1 MPRKEGFSQKN
12 LFQELLKLRD
22 TQRQKFNESTFVVD
36 GEDMPWEVNPLG
48 ILKWYLHPSIEDTAI
63 HSLIFYMQKI
73 PSQSRS
79 GRLRV
84 QGGQVIN
91 IVEGSGYTIID
102 GEKLSWQEGDVL
114 QIPLRWEG
122 VVFQDFNDT
131 EREAILI
138 CAEPNF
144 VHSLG
149 VDRGSGFEV
158 LETAP
163 EYKTI
168 RPLKIEDFK
177 EAYQILSNDRKLHKT
192 NISLSTNV

>member
-1 MPRKEGFSQKN
+1 MSREKMLKQRN
-12 LFQELLKLRD
+12 LFQELLQLRD
-22 TQRQKFNESTFVVD
+22 TQRQRISESIFVVD
-36 GEDMPWEVNPLG
+36 GEDLPWEINQMG
-48 ILKWYLHPSIEDTAI
+48 IMKWYLHPSIEDTAI

-73 PSQSRS
+73 LPQSRS

-91 IVEGSGYTIID
+91 IMEGTGYTTID

-114 QIPLRWEG
+114 QIPLRWDG
-122 VVFQDFNDT
+122 VVFQHFNSDPK
-131 EREAILI
+131 RVAILV

-158 LETAP
+158 LEAAP
-163 EYKTI
+163 EWKG
-168 RPLKIEDFK
+168 
-177 EAYQILSNDRKLHKT
+177 
-192 NISLSTNV
+192 

>member
-1 MPRKEGFSQKN
+1 MTRGEMLKKRN
-12 LFQELLKLRD
+12 LFQELLELRD
-22 TQRQKFNESTFVVD
+22 TQRQRNSDSIFVVD
-36 GEDMPWEVNPLG
+36 GEDVPWEVNQLG
-48 ILKWYLHPSIEDTAI
+48 MVKWYLHPFIEDTAI

-73 PSQSRS
+73 LPQSRS

-91 IVEGSGYTIID
+91 IVEGTGHTTID
-102 GEKLSWQEGDVL
+102 GERLSWQEGDIL
-114 QIPLRWEG
+114 QIPLRWNG
-122 VVFQDFNDT
+122 VVFQHFNDDP
-131 EREAILI
+131 EREAILV

-163 EYKTI
+163 EYET
-168 RPLKIEDFK
+168 P
-177 EAYQILSNDRKLHKT
+177 A
-192 NISLSTNV
+192 STLLR